1 MDQITDFFN
10 YLLNTGYN
18 LNKFIVYSRYQ
29 QNIDIPV
36 KWIMLPDNL
45 NSIQANYYYNQQ
57 VKIMIEETKNMMNFI
72 LR

>member
-10 YLLNTGYN
+10 YLLNAGYN

-29 QNIDIPV
+29 QNTDIPV

-45 NSIQANYYYNQQ
+45 NSTQANYYYNQQ
-57 VKIMIEETKNMMNFI
+57 VKIMIEETKKI
-72 LR
+72 L